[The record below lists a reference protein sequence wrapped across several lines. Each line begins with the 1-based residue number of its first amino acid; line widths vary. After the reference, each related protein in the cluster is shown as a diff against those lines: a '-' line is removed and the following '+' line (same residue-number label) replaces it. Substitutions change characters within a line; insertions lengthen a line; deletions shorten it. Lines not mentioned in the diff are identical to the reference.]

1 MFFPGARH
9 DACVKLFF
17 CYAMNSLS
25 LWRRA
30 CYKKRLAMDVAKVDS
45 ERELACVA
53 LKSIVRAV
61 LVVAFHS
68 ALLERYFL
76 LFFCYEANDVERNE
90 FVERCCW
97 SRLNASR
104 NAQNASLF
112 ERKEEEEEEEEKPF
126 LGPSLLE

>member
-9 DACVKLFF
+9 DACETLFLL
-17 CYAMNSLS
+17 YDELSLS
-25 LWRRA
+25 LSGDARVT
-30 CYKKRLAMDVAKVDS
+30 KKRLAMDVAKVDS

-53 LKSIVRAV
+53 LKSIAWAV

-112 ERKEEEEEEEEKPF
+112 ERKEEEEPF